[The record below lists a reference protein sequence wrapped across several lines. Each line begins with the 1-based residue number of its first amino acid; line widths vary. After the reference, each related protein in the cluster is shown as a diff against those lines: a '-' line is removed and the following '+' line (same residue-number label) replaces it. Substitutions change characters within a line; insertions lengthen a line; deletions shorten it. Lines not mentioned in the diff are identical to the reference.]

1 MQNLKGHVKINN
13 ISKFIDQLQNCR
25 LRCVESISYVESKF
39 NSWSRDNY
47 TKRMFLKD
55 RTEEESRI
63 AALSDKYVEEV
74 WNYYEDISYLKKKK
88 RNLDKLLV
96 IAVNCLTQ
104 GNELNLSFEDY
115 YMVLE

>member
-13 ISKFIDQLQNCR
+13 ISKFIDQLQDCR
-25 LRCVESISYVESKF
+25 ICCVESISYVESMF

-55 RTEEESRI
+55 RTEEESRV
-63 AALSDKYVEEV
+63 AALADRYTEEV
-74 WNYYEDISYLKKKK
+74 WNYHADISYLKKKK
-88 RNLDKLLV
+88 RNLDNLLA
-96 IAVNCLTQ
+96 IAVNCLVQ

-115 YMVLE
+115 YMVIE